1 MPTAAA
7 QSGPCPHAPAP
18 PRRRP
23 PRRAAARSP
32 RRCASASATRRSA
45 SVNPGSTSGRSSRTR
60 SSASAYAAFCC
71 LGGRGGRA
79 ERMLQKGFGEEE
91 CGTFS
96 LILGRRV
103 PHTLPGGAAPRA
115 APRAAHHQP
124 RRPPQQ
130 HPLGPC
136 AQRVERGQAVLR
148 LMVAS
153 KGHLQLRLN
162 HPILQLRHHLH
173 AGGRGGAKSRGA
185 QRHGVRATGRPTFSL
200 LTKHA
205 LRAAPAN
212 RLAQGPLCSSHAR
225 LASPQ
230 ARAATTGIRCHCPLH
245 APSAAGWGSRPR
257 ALRKRAARQ
266 RSPAAGASRCAR
278 CRRRTRG
285 QKRGSAP
292 GGGGGQ
298 HQGQAG
304 AGVGGWL
311 VARHGQHQR
320 CILASQ
326 SAWLTQ
332 PASGGVKSWQLKQ
345 ACPHPSAHLWPAA
358 PAATLSQTGAASRVG
373 PPPLLLPRATAP
385 QGVAAEPA
393 ARAPWRPPPG
403 AAAGGGAPPAP
414 LAPPRPERR
423 GRRHVRGRGGGQGR
437 AGPAPAG
444 TDGVAGWLCCANS
457 LPEGQRA

>member
-1 MPTAAA
+1 
-7 QSGPCPHAPAP
+7 
-18 PRRRP
+18 
-23 PRRAAARSP
+23 
-32 RRCASASATRRSA
+32 
-45 SVNPGSTSGRSSRTR
+45 
-60 SSASAYAAFCC
+60 
-71 LGGRGGRA
+71 
-79 ERMLQKGFGEEE
+79 ML
-91 CGTFS
+91 
-96 LILGRRV
+96 
-103 PHTLPGGAAPRA
+103 
-115 APRAAHHQP
+115 
-124 RRPPQQ
+124 
-130 HPLGPC
+130 
-136 AQRVERGQAVLR
+136 
-148 LMVAS
+148 
-153 KGHLQLRLN
+153 
-162 HPILQLRHHLH
+162 
-173 AGGRGGAKSRGA
+173 SRGA

-212 RLAQGPLCSSHAR
+212 RIAQGPLCSSHAR

-230 ARAATTGIRCHCPLH
+230 ARAATTGICCHCPLH

-373 PPPLLLPRATAP
+373 PPPLLLPRAAAP
-385 QGVAAEPA
+385 PGVAAEPA

-444 TDGVAGWLCCANS
+444 TDGVAMLRQQRARGAAGLSCWGL
-457 LPEGQRA
+457 LPIPLAACSTAGAGASRHQARLFHDERESRSALEPAHHHGRPLQPVGRGRRAHGHVPRLAVQPIQQLHCGVHTGQRHGGAHTLPL